1 MKSAIISVGTELLL
15 GNIADTNAQ
24 YLSREFNELGIDV
37 IYHYAVGDNANRL
50 KHIAEIAL
58 NDCELIV
65 LTGGLGPT

>member
-24 YLSREFNELGIDV
+24 YLSRELNELGIDV

-50 KHIAEIAL
+50 KPVSYKH
-58 NDCELIV
+58 
-65 LTGGLGPT
+65 LTLPTNSRV